1 MGFERIRKESQE
13 IRDLC
18 RVLIRRRPGRAL
30 RKLEDCE
37 AMSFNARDSGTGAAW
52 FLELARWELLFLH
65 LFHLFLRQ
73 VAAALELR
81 APAGENSQERIGKL
95 FRAGGGQAGH

>member
-52 FLELARWELLFLH
+52 FLELARWELLFL
-65 LFHLFLRQ
+65 
-73 VAAALELR
+73 ELR

-95 FRAGGGQAGH
+95 GASMPARAGLVNRPRRRK